1 MSQFT
6 ISPKSFTAGEALAA
20 FRRVK
25 LSTTSAVY
33 ADQADTGNFI
43 GFTLAAAASGEQ
55 VAVALKTAGQSFK
68 AVAADSFSA
77 GATLYAADDGKVSD
91 TASGAAIGV
100 AMEAAGADGDVVE
113 VLCIAQTSV
122 DAESLS

>member
-43 GFTLAAAASGEQ
+43 GFTLAAGAS
-55 VAVALKTAGQSFK
+55 
-68 AVAADSFSA
+68 
-77 GATLYAADDGKVSD
+77 LYAADDGKVSD